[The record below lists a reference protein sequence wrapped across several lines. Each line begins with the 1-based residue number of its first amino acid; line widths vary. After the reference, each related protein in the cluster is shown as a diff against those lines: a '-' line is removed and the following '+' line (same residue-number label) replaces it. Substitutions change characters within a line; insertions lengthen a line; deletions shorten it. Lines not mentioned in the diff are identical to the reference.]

1 MTATSDLSARI
12 VQALR
17 RQGSALSSAELQDL
31 MQVSQPT
38 VSRALAPLIQAGEVQ
53 KVGAARK
60 QRYVLPR
67 TVRDVGRSVPIMRI
81 NTQGQPSPFGRMVP
95 LASGAVW
102 VDEEDGLSKR
112 FDGLPWFLD
121 DMRPQG
127 FMGRTFAH
135 IHPELQL
142 GNDPRFW
149 SDDDVLRALAL
160 CGDDL
165 PGNLVVGEAAF
176 ARFHSLP
183 QRASRAASIADY
195 PALADAAMQGS
206 IGGSSAGGEQP
217 KFCTIVGGDA
227 HTPGS
232 AAGDAWGDAAR
243 HVLVKFSPAGNAP
256 TDQRT
261 RDLLVCEHLAL
272 QTLACAGIAAATSR
286 ISTGAGRVF
295 LEVERFDRTPI
306 SAANPLGLGRIGMV
320 SLNVY
325 DAEYVGAMDNWA
337 ATANRMQA
345 RGLLRPADART
356 LRLLEAFGEL
366 IANTDRHYGNISL
379 LLDGDDWALAPAYDM
394 LPMLYAPVGGELVPR
409 HFADRPL
416 QPTAATLP
424 EWPQAL
430 ALARSFWAAAS
441 ADERLSAGFRQIA
454 AENLSHISR

>member
-1 MTATSDLSARI
+1 MPTAQDLSATI
-12 VQALR
+12 LLALR
-17 RQGSALSSAELQDL
+17 RQGGALSSTELQTQL
-31 MQVSQPT
+31 RVSQPT

-81 NTQGQPSPFGRMVP
+81 NAQGQPSPFGRMVP

-112 FDGLPWFLD
+112 FDSLPWFLD

-127 FMGRTFAH
+127 FMGRTFAST
-135 IHPELQL
+135 HPELQL

-165 PGNLVVGEAAF
+165 PGNLVVGEVAF
-176 ARFHSLP
+176 ARFHTLP
-183 QRASRAASIADY
+183 QRASRAASPADY
-195 PALADAAMQGS
+195 PALAEAAMQGS
-206 IGGSSAGGEQP
+206 MGGSSAGGEQP
-217 KFCTIVGGDA
+217 KFCTIVGG
-227 HTPGS
+227 G
-232 AAGDAWGDAAR
+232 AAGDVAR
-243 HVLVKFSPAGNAP
+243 HVLVKFSPAGDAP

-272 QTLACAGIAAATSR
+272 QTLADAGIAAATSR
-286 ISTGAGRVF
+286 ISVGAGRVF

-306 SAANPLGLGRIGMV
+306 NAANPHGLGRIGMV
-320 SLNVY
+320 SLMVY

-337 ATANRMQA
+337 ATANRMQE

-356 LRLLEAFGEL
+356 LRLLESFGVL

-394 LPMLYAPVGGELVPR
+394 LPMLYAPVGGELVSRNFAERPR
-409 HFADRPL
+409 

-430 ALARSFWAAAS
+430 ALARSFWAAVS
-441 ADERLSAGFRQIA
+441 ADTRISAGFRQIGA
-454 AENLSHISR
+454 DNIGHIGQ

>member
-1 MTATSDLSARI
+1 MPATPDLSANI
-12 VQALR
+12 LQALR
-17 RQGSALSSAELQDL
+17 RQGGALSSAELQTAL
-31 MQVSQPT
+31 GVSQPT

-81 NTQGQPSPFGRMVP
+81 NAQGQPSPFGRMVP

-127 FMGRTFAH
+127 FMGRTFATA
-135 IHPELQL
+135 HPELQL

-183 QRASRAASIADY
+183 QRASRAASPADY

-206 IGGSSAGGEQP
+206 MGGSSAGGEQP
-217 KFCTIVGGDA
+217 KFCTIVGG
-227 HTPGS
+227 
-232 AAGDAWGDAAR
+232 AR
-243 HVLVKFSPAGNAP
+243 HVLVKFSPAGDAP

-272 QTLACAGIAAATSR
+272 QTLADAGIAAATSR

-306 SAANPLGLGRIGMV
+306 NATNPLGLGRIGMV
-320 SLNVY
+320 SLMVY

-337 ATANRMQA
+337 ATANRMQE

-356 LRLLEAFGEL
+356 LRLLEAFGAL

-409 HFADRPL
+409 DFAARPL

-441 ADERLSAGFRQIA
+441 ADARISADYRQIA
-454 AENLSHISR
+454 AENLSHIGL

>member
-1 MTATSDLSARI
+1 MPAAPDLSASI
-12 VQALR
+12 LQALR
-17 RQGSALSSAELQDL
+17 RQGGALSSAELQTAL
-31 MQVSQPT
+31 GVSQPT

-81 NTQGQPSPFGRMVP
+81 NAQGQPSPFGRMVP
-95 LASGAVW
+95 LSSGAVW

-127 FMGRTFAH
+127 FMGRTFASA
-135 IHPELQL
+135 HPELQL

-183 QRASRAASIADY
+183 QRASRAASPADY

-206 IGGSSAGGEQP
+206 MGGSSAGGEQP
-217 KFCTIVGGDA
+217 KFCTVVGE
-227 HTPGS
+227 GS
-232 AAGDAWGDAAR
+232 AAR
-243 HVLVKFSPAGNAP
+243 HVLVKFSPAGDAP

-272 QTLACAGIAAATSR
+272 QTLASAGIAAATSR
-286 ISTGAGRVF
+286 IHTGAGRVF
-295 LEVERFDRTPI
+295 LEVERFDRAPI
-306 SAANPLGLGRIGMV
+306 NATTNPQGLGRIGMV
-320 SLNVY
+320 SLMVY

-337 ATANRMQA
+337 ATANRMQE

-356 LRLLEAFGEL
+356 LRLLEAYGEL

-379 LLDGDDWALAPAYDM
+379 LLDGDDWALAPAYDV

-409 HFADRPL
+409 NFAARPL

-441 ADERLSAGFRQIA
+441 ADARISAGFRQIA
-454 AENLSHISR
+454 AENLSHIGR